1 MSSIYLHIPFCKKR
15 CTYCNFFST
24 TLLEKQE
31 EYVNTLLKEIELRKN
46 YITNPSTIYLGGGTP
61 STLPIEL
68 LEKIFTSLDKNF
80 NLSNVEEV
88 TIECNPDDLN
98 IDYVKGLKSLPI
110 NRLSMGI
117 QTFNEEELKVLGRR
131 HNAKNAIKAVEN
143 VYNSGIKN
151 ISIDLMYALP
161 GQSLSTWEE
170 NLNTALSLPIS
181 HISAYHLSYE
191 EDTPLYKLRNLAF
204 DEEKSLEF
212 FELLSE
218 KTAEKGFEHYE
229 ISNWA
234 KDGKYSKHNSA
245 YWQNKPYLGI
255 GAGAHSYNLNE
266 RRWNFS
272 SLNDYINGV
281 LSESEYSENEI
292 LTSEDKYNDLII
304 TQLRT
309 KWGLDINLIEGKY
322 LKHFQRESEKFVK
335 ENHLKITNENRAILT
350 HSGIFISDYIMRELM
365 I

>member
-1 MSSIYLHIPFCKKR
+1 MSSIYVHIPFCKKR

-24 TLLEKQE
+24 TLLQRQE
-31 EYVNTLLKEIELRKN
+31 DYVNALTKEIILRKE
-46 YITNPSTIYLGGGTP
+46 YITNPTTIYLGGGTP
-61 STLPIEL
+61 STLPASL
-68 LEKIFTSLDKNF
+68 LEKIFDSLDKNF
-80 NLSNVEEV
+80 NLSYLEEV

-98 IDYVKGLKSLPI
+98 SDYIKELKNLPI

-117 QTFNEEELKVLGRR
+117 QTFDEEELKVLGRR
-131 HNAKNAIKAVEN
+131 HNTSNAIKAVEN
-143 VYNSGIKN
+143 VYNSGIEN

-161 GQSLSTWEE
+161 NQTLKTWES
-170 NLNTALSLPIS
+170 NLDIALKLPIS

-191 EDTPLYKLRNLAF
+191 EDTPLYKLKNLAF

-212 FELLSE
+212 FNLLRE
-218 KTAEKGFEHYE
+218 KTLENGFEHYE

-234 KDGKYSKHNSA
+234 KNGKYSKHNNS

-255 GAGAHSYNLNE
+255 GAGAHSYNLEE

-281 LSESEYSENEI
+281 LNNTQYSENEN
-292 LTSEDKYNDLII
+292 LTPDDKYNDLII
-304 TQLRT
+304 TMLRT
-309 KWGLDINLIEGKY
+309 KWGIDINLIAPEYIKHFNKQCDKFIKEDY
-322 LKHFQRESEKFVK
+322 LKKVD
-335 ENHLKITNENRAILT
+335 NNIILT
-350 HSGIFISDYIMRELM
+350 PSGIFISDYIMRELM